1 MLLTSMSSMALLWS
15 RCMRFTSHTNAS
27 AIAHS
32 TLVMISIVAP
42 FAEAPR
48 SNPRP
53 FSLVQIAAP
62 RVGIA
67 NPVSDSLSSC
77 AALIPASAYVTVVN
91 APSTERI
98 PSTLAP
104 HSNEWKYRPMPTPN
118 SPSSFGPVVRKSYGR
133 IRAGCAPPASA
144 SRSVWFGP
152 PGSSS
157 SPSSG
162 ASSSLT
168 QRTCRP
174 AIFTPKCARSSACD
188 MGMSSTAA
196 ERVPVFVTFETEM
209 PLRSHCW

>member
-15 RCMRFTSHTNAS
+15 RFMRFTSHTNK
-27 AIAHS
+27 IAMKHS
-32 TLVMISIVAP
+32 TLVMISIVVP

-48 SNPRP
+48 SNPPP

-62 RVGIA
+62 SVGIA
-67 NPVSDSLSSC
+67 NPVSASLSSC
-77 AALIPASAYVTVVN
+77 AVLVPASAYVTVVN
-91 APSTERI
+91 APSTDRK
-98 PSTLAP
+98 PSTLPP

-118 SPSSFGPVVRKSYGR
+118 SPSSFGPVLRRLYGR

-144 SRSVWFGP
+144 SRSKPGP
-152 PGSSS
+152 PGSSP

-162 ASSSLT
+162 GSSSLT
-168 QRTCRP
+168 HRTCRP

-188 MGMSSTAA
+188 MGMSSTVAA
-196 ERVPVFVTFETEM
+196 HVPVLVTFVTEM